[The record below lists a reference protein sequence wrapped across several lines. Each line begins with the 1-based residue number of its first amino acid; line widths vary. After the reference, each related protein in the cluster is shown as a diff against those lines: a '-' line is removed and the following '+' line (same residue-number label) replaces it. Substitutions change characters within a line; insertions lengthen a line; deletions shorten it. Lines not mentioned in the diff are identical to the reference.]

1 MADLIASIV
10 ATHHPNWADLRALL
24 NILLTAYEREL
35 VINRANEGNQHL
47 QQEGLDGTLNP
58 AEAIPLTE
66 PNWNPSS
73 GGLAFLKHYK
83 VYTGRA

>member
-1 MADLIASIV
+1 MADLITSIF
-10 ATHHPNWADLRALL
+10 ATHHPNWADAQALL
-24 NILLTAYEREL
+24 NILLTVDERWL
-35 VINRANEGNQHL
+35 VINWANEEAQYL
-47 QQEGLDGTLNP
+47 YQEDPNGTLNP

-83 VYTGRA
+83 VYTGSA